1 MKTIIINEDN
11 HGMIGVVM
19 TYDTAIE
26 FLTRYGWLDGNCEV
40 SADPNGNWLTL
51 LDIYGKRWL
60 EAVLAWDVNA
70 FNEVFFLY
78 SILENMT
85 NPIIIVALITETEKP
100 VI

>member
-40 SADPNGNWLTL
+40 SADPNGNWLTQ
-51 LDIYGKRWL
+51 R
-60 EAVLAWDVNA
+60 
-70 FNEVFFLY
+70 
-78 SILENMT
+78 
-85 NPIIIVALITETEKP
+85 IICCGSATRSP
-100 VI
+100 NWSCN

>member
-1 MKTIIINEDN
+1 MKTIIINEEN

-60 EAVLAWDVNA
+60 EAVLTWDVDA
-70 FNEVFFLY
+70 FNEVFDGVFH
-78 SILENMT
+78 LEVHE
-85 NPIIIVALITETEKP
+85 IYEKRA
-100 VI
+100 